1 LQDGIRLL
9 HRTDSS
15 KLLREAIY
23 AFVMI
28 GDHYATDG
36 RADLSMDAAQQAIL
50 FDKSLDQHDAIPL
63 SLAYGLALEAGHLQ
77 AALNYA
83 LDAVRLTESAPPGF
97 RDGIAYASAG
107 NAYLLLKNFP
117 KSLEYYRKA
126 FNTFALSPSEQSTPN
141 HNFMRGMV
149 LAYLDMG
156 RPADALAFLDTA
168 DKKLP
173 ARNDLDRSILDDSK
187 ADCYA
192 ALKRYELAE
201 YYYQQA
207 LKGYVKRPLRKY
219 STYINLSKVYFSS
232 GQYQKAMTCLSELL
246 ADSNRSRTYYMT
258 RREAHLLLYRIDTAV
273 GNFRDASAHLLRYE
287 QIKDSAFNDSV
298 SRQMQEMTA
307 KYETERKDRNI
318 AELNGQAKVREA
330 ELARSRTLRNTFISV
345 SLLLV
350 LVVVLLYS
358 RYRIRQRSNRMLK
371 EMNDRQY
378 QLLVEKEWL
387 MREVH
392 HRVKNNLQ
400 LVISLMN
407 MQASSLKDELALS
420 AFEEIRSRIHAIS
433 LIHQRLYRAQAEVT
447 SINMREYIA
456 EIVSFLQNGL
466 SPGERIGFR
475 LDVDALDLDV
485 SQCVPVGLILN
496 EAVTNAIK
504 YAFPESNEHPANT
517 PTIEVELK
525 QTGQESV
532 RLVVADNGI
541 GLPPDFEPGKADSMG
556 MQLIRNLS
564 LQLNGL
570 FFLERRPG
578 LAIAVVFPTVSNRLQ

>member
-9 HRTDSS
+9 HRTDST

-50 FDKSLDQHDAIPL
+50 FDKLLDQHDAIPL
-63 SLAYGLALEAGHLQ
+63 SLAYGLELEAGHLQ
-77 AALNYA
+77 AALHYA
-83 LDAVRLTESAPPGF
+83 LDAIRLTESAPPGF

-107 NAYLLLKNFP
+107 NAYLVMKNFP
-117 KSLEYYRKA
+117 SSLEYYRKA
-126 FNTFALSPSEQSTPN
+126 FNTFALYPSEQSTPN

-149 LAYLDMG
+149 KAYLGMG

-168 DKKLP
+168 DKQLP
-173 ARNDLDRSILDDSK
+173 VRNQLDRNILDESK

-192 ALKRYELAE
+192 ALKRYRLAE

-207 LKGYVKRPLRKY
+207 LKDYDKRPLRKY
-219 STYINLSKVYFSS
+219 STYINLSRIYFSA
-232 GQYQKAMTCLSELL
+232 GQYQKAVTCLSELL
-246 ADSNRSRTYYMT
+246 ADSNRSRTYFMT
-258 RREAHLLLYRIDTAV
+258 RREAHLLLYRIDTAM

-307 KYETERKDRNI
+307 KYETVRKDRNI
-318 AELNGQAKVREA
+318 AELNSQVWVREA
-330 ELARSRTLRNTFISV
+330 ELAKSRTLRNTLILV
-345 SLLLV
+345 SSL
-350 LVVVLLYS
+350 LVVVVALLYS

-371 EMNDRQY
+371 EMNERQY
-378 QLLVEKEWL
+378 QLILEKEWL

-407 MQASSLKDELALS
+407 IQASSLKDELALN

-433 LIHQRLYRAQAEVT
+433 LIHQRLYRAQADVT
-447 SINMREYIA
+447 WINMREYIA
-456 EIVSFLQNGL
+456 EIVNFLQDGL
-466 SPGERIGFR
+466 APGHRIQFR
-475 LDVDALDLDV
+475 VDVESFDVDV

-496 EAVTNAIK
+496 EGVTNAIK
-504 YAFPESNEHPANT
+504 YAFPDDQDDHLIYR
-517 PTIEVELK
+517 PTIEVK
-525 QTGQESV
+525 MNKHGDDSV

-541 GLPPDFEPGKADSMG
+541 GLPSGFDPEKADSMG
-556 MQLIRNLS
+556 LLLIRNLS
-564 LQLNGL
+564 LQLNGQL
-570 FFLERRPG
+570 TLGGRNGLE
-578 LAIAVVFPTVSNRLQ
+578 IAVVFPTASNRF